1 MKKSRTKFHIEWNK
15 VTWYS
20 KLAAVILFI
29 LVLFFGIWIGMQYQ
43 YAVDQFNAAQKTMHW
58 SR

>member
-1 MKKSRTKFHIEWNK
+1 MKIEWNK

-29 LVLFFGIWIGMQYQ
+29 GVLFLGIWLGMQYQ
-43 YAVDQFNAAQKTMHW
+43 YAVDQFNAADKLILPA
-58 SR
+58 SVR